1 MTIGYEYM
9 NIIKQFLPTLFFGGK
24 EGEVNLLNRALLVV
38 GKSDSMV
45 FHVLVRVEGMRFLL
59 MSKVML

>member
-24 EGEVNLLNRALLVV
+24 EEVNLLNRALLVV